1 MGCNRILISANGG
14 GQSLAKFGKDE
25 AGRIGKELFN
35 ASQDCLDYIKALREA
50 HPDWHPDN
58 DARISGF
65 AKLSNV
71 ERSTAIGIKFYAD
84 FLTDQ
89 DWWVANSSGYSAQ
102 DCKRINSAY
111 MDLQKIAA
119 IQGGFSAIESTLR
132 VLLRAVDAGACCGG
146 MAEFKSIYECLFR
159 TKLTNQP
166 SEGIELLDLLREVR
180 NTVHNN
186 GVYFNIHGHP
196 RVTVSY
202 RGDDYHFVHA
212 SKLDFVDWDVLISL
226 LRDSAK
232 LLLEV
237 VNDPVIVAPGSITD
251 PYA

>member
-1 MGCNRILISANGG
+1 
-14 GQSLAKFGKDE
+14 
-25 AGRIGKELFN
+25 
-35 ASQDCLDYIKALREA
+35 
-50 HPDWHPDN
+50 
-58 DARISGF
+58 
-65 AKLSNV
+65 
-71 ERSTAIGIKFYAD
+71 
-84 FLTDQ
+84 
-89 DWWVANSSGYSAQ
+89 
-102 DCKRINSAY
+102 

-132 VLLRAVDAGACCGG
+132 VLLRAVDAGACGGG

-186 GVYFNIHGHP
+186 GVYFNRHGRP

-202 RGDDYHFVHA
+202 RGDDYHFDHA
-212 SKLDFVDWDVLISL
+212 SKLGFVKWDLLISL

>member
-1 MGCNRILISANGG
+1 M
-14 GQSLAKFGKDE
+14 AKSEKGN
-25 AGRIGKELFN
+25 AGRIGKALDN
-35 ASQDCLDYIKALREA
+35 ASRGCLDHIRALREA

-71 ERSTAIGIKFYAD
+71 ERSTALGIKFYAD
-84 FLTDQ
+84 CLIDQ
-89 DWWVANSSGYSAQ
+89 DWWAANSSGYSAQ
-102 DCKRINSAY
+102 DCRRINIAY
-111 MDLQKIAA
+111 MDLEKIAA
-119 IQGGFSAIESTLR
+119 IQGGFSALESTLR
-132 VLLRAVDAGACCGG
+132 VLLRDVDAGACGGG
-146 MAEFKSIYECLFR
+146 MAEFKSIYDCLFR

-166 SEGIELLDLLREVR
+166 SEGIELLDLLRETR

-186 GVYFNIHGHP
+186 GVYFNRRRCP

-202 RGDDYHFVHA
+202 RGVDYHFDHA
-212 SKLDFVDWDVLISL
+212 SKLDFVKWDLLISL

-232 LLLEV
+232 FLLEV
-237 VNDPVIVAPGSITD
+237 VNDPVIVAPGSKTD